1 MQRPTT
7 IILMALGLAAV
18 VRRRPLENNSERPGS
33 RLVWHF
39 MRRGQPARFQR
50 YLSFLASRSPK
61 ALSAAAKRSTF
72 VYCEDEPGS
81 RAAAKLLTRDQARR
95 IAARHREAAPFHR
108 NVSEIVDLNY

>member
-1 MQRPTT
+1 VWQLHAQGTASTVP
-7 IILMALGLAAV
+7 AL
-18 VRRRPLENNSERPGS
+18 
-33 RLVWHF
+33 
-39 MRRGQPARFQR
+39 
-50 YLSFLASRSPK
+50 SRSPK

>member
-7 IILMALGLAAV
+7 IILMALGLAAIV
-18 VRRRPLENNSERPGS
+18 AVD
-33 RLVWHF
+33 RLKTIRSGWYGNF
-39 MRRGQPARFQR
+39 TRRGQPARFQR